1 MCLCKCVCVCVYVCV
16 RVHACEGVCV
26 CVCVCVLDAI
36 KQLFTNLCFLDKF
49 LSLLPWINTRLSL
62 QVVPDEVVFQYLHIR
77 RV

>member
-1 MCLCKCVCVCVYVCV
+1 MRVCERVCVCVC
-16 RVHACEGVCV
+16 ACACARTCVCV
-26 CVCVCVLDAI
+26 CVCVRVLDAI
-36 KQLFTNLCFLDKF
+36 KQLFTNLCFLDKI